1 MRYLVVIPT
10 YNERENIERLA
21 SQTLSLGEEIHILF
35 VDDNSPDGTGELAD
49 RLSVKHARVNV
60 IHREKKLGMGK
71 AYVEGFKYAIKEGY
85 EYIIQMDA
93 DFSHDP
99 KYIPVFMEKIKE
111 YDLVIGSRYC
121 GGIRII
127 NWSFFRLTL
136 SIFACKYVRILTG
149 LPFHDCLGG
158 FKCYRRKVLASV
170 KPEKIIS
177 EGYVFQME
185 ILYKAYKK
193 GYRICE
199 TPIVFA
205 DRGFGE
211 SKMSRR
217 VIFEALYKVPLIRL
231 KYLFS
236 NALER

>member
-1 MRYLVVIPT
+1 MKYLVIIPT
-10 YNERENIERLA
+10 YNERENIERLVP
-21 SQTLSLGEEIHILF
+21 QTLSISEEIYILI

-49 RLSVKHARVNV
+49 RLSAKDGRVNV

-71 AYVEGFKYAIKEGY
+71 AYIEGFKYAIKAGY
-85 EYIIQMDA
+85 NCIIQMDA

-121 GGIRII
+121 DGIRII

-136 SIFACKYVRILTG
+136 SLFACKYVKFFTR

-158 FKCYRRKVLASV
+158 FKCYRRDVLESV
-170 KPEKIIS
+170 GPDKIVS
-177 EGYVFQME
+177 DGYVFQME

-199 TPIVFA
+199 IPIVFA

-211 SKMSRR
+211 SKMSRK
-217 VIFEALYKVPLIRL
+217 VIFEAFYKVPLIRL

-236 NALER
+236 NSSDR

>member
-1 MRYLVVIPT
+1 MKYLVIIPT
-10 YNERENIERLA
+10 YNERENIERLVP
-21 SQTLSLGEEIHILF
+21 QTLSISEEIYILI

-49 RLSVKHARVNV
+49 CLSAKDERVNV

-71 AYVEGFKYAIKEGY
+71 AYIEGFKYAIKAGY
-85 EYIIQMDA
+85 NCIIQMDA

-121 GGIRII
+121 DGIRII

-136 SIFACKYVRILTG
+136 SLFACKYVKFFTR

-158 FKCYRRKVLASV
+158 FKCYRRDVLESV
-170 KPEKIIS
+170 GPDKIVS
-177 EGYVFQME
+177 DGYVFQME

-199 TPIVFA
+199 IPIVFA

-211 SKMSRR
+211 SKMSRK
-217 VIFEALYKVPLIRL
+217 VIFEAFYKVPLIRL

-236 NALER
+236 NSSDR

>member
-1 MRYLVVIPT
+1 MKYLVVIPT
-10 YNERENIERLA
+10 YNEIENIERLV
-21 SQTLSLGEEIHILF
+21 SQTLSLNEEIHILF
-35 VDDNSPDGTGELAD
+35 VDDNSPDGTGELAE
-49 RLSVKHARVNV
+49 RLSVKHGIVNV

-71 AYVEGFKYAIKEGY
+71 AYVEGFKYAIKAGY
-85 EYIIQMDA
+85 DYIIQMDA

-111 YDLVIGSRYC
+111 YDLVVGSRYYD
-121 GGIRII
+121 GIRII

-136 SIFACKYVRILTG
+136 SLFACKYVKIFTG

-158 FKCYRRKVLASV
+158 FKCFRREVLESVNLGKVVSD
-170 KPEKIIS
+170 
-177 EGYVFQME
+177 GYVFQME

-199 TPIVFA
+199 IPIIFT
-205 DRGFGE
+205 DRGFGK
-211 SKMSRR
+211 SKMSRW
-217 VIFEALYKVPLIRL
+217 VIFEAFYKVPLIRL

-236 NALER
+236 NFFDR